1 MPVPNE
7 PHSTIVWRSHD
18 GEALAQKLRRVLA
31 DAPGREQRIE
41 SILETFSQG
50 LKEHPSEWPIARRS
64 SPEHS
69 FQFCG
74 VEIRYRVSPSDRTV
88 EILTVSALS
97 PHDHPPS

>member
-7 PHSTIVWRSHD
+7 PHSTIVWRAHD
-18 GEALAQKLRRVLA
+18 WEALAQKLRRVLA
-31 DAPGREQRIE
+31 DVPGNEQRID

-50 LKEHPSEWPIARRS
+50 LKAHPSEWPIARRS

-74 VEIRYRVSPSDRTV
+74 VEIRYRISPSDRTV